1 VSPRDTAQRSGHLDP
16 EVIALLALGEAPG
29 TGDDFITAQRHLGS
43 CTECRGEVE
52 SFSAVVAAAR
62 TVTSKDALVPAPN
75 SVWSRITDELEGP
88 APSLPATA
96 QPTPVLA
103 VPAPRRMLQW
113 VTVAAAACVGL
124 VVGSGVM
131 YAATSSQRSTVAPTI
146 VAETALAPLAG
157 SQATGNVEVVSTST
171 GAQVLVD
178 VSGLAKPDGFY
189 EVWLLDRK
197 GEKLIALGV
206 LDGSDKGTF
215 AMPPGV
221 SMSDYPVV
229 DVSLEPS
236 DGNPGHSHHSLVRG
250 TLPA

>member
-1 VSPRDTAQRSGHLDP
+1 MSPRDTTPRSSHLDP
-16 EVIALLALGEAPG
+16 EVIALLALGETPG

-43 CTECRGEVE
+43 CTECRSEVG
-52 SFSAVVAAAR
+52 SFSDIASAAR
-62 TVTSKDALVPAPN
+62 KVTSADVLVAAPN

-96 QPTPVLA
+96 QPTPLLA
-103 VPAPRRMLQW
+103 MSPPRRSSQW
-113 VTVAAAACVGL
+113 VSVAAAACVGL

-146 VAETALAPLAG
+146 VAEAALAPLAG
-157 SQATGNVEVVSTST
+157 SQASGRVEVVSTSN

-178 VSGLAKPDGFY
+178 VSGLARPDGFY

-221 SMSDYPVV
+221 AMSDYPVV

>member
-1 VSPRDTAQRSGHLDP
+1 VSPRDTTPRSGHLDP
-16 EVIALLALGEAPG
+16 ELLALLALGETPG
-29 TGDDFITAQRHLGS
+29 TGDDFIGAQRHLET
-43 CTECRGEVE
+43 C
-52 SFSAVVAAAR
+52 AVCLADLAGLTAVAATAR
-62 TVTSKDALVPAPN
+62 TVTPDDALVEPPAA
-75 SVWSRITDELEGP
+75 VWSAISAELEGP
-88 APSLPATA
+88 APSLP
-96 QPTPVLA
+96 PHV
-103 VPAPRRMLQW
+103 APMTSRRRTSW
-113 VTVAAAACVGL
+113 VAVAAAACVGL

-131 YAATSSQRSTVAPTI
+131 YAATSGQRATVAQTV
-146 VAETALAPLAG
+146 VAEASLAPLPG
-157 SQATGNVEVVSTST
+157 SQATGNVEVVSTAS

-221 SMSDYPVV
+221 AMSDYPVV